1 MITFWF
7 YIDHSLQHSCCM
19 IGRFSQLSSIIPFI
33 RNYSDSEI
41 SNERM
46 DYDVVIVGVF

>member
-1 MITFWF
+1 MSLF
-7 YIDHSLQHSCCM
+7 YIDHSLQHSCYVT
-19 IGRFSQLSSIIPFI
+19 GRFSQLSSTIPFI